1 MDETDPDITFDENGV
16 CNHCQNWHA
25 NRPRDMGLLR
35 KITHIVKERATGE
48 YDCVLGISGG
58 TDSSYLAYLAYWL
71 NLNVLLVHLNDG
83 WNSDEAKWNVKTIIK
98 KTGYDLVEI
107 QVDEP
112 EFRDIVRAYLHAG
125 VVGLEAPTDNC
136 IMTGIHRVVSG
147 FGINNIISG
156 SNWATE
162 GVGVRAWAY
171 PPADTKNIRAIHERF
186 GSLPLKET
194 KLMGLLQKRWA
205 LTFRGVREFRLLNY
219 IDYNRSDAIRILA
232 QNWGWKESGR
242 KHCENRYTR
251 FVEGYIYPTRFGFDK
266 RRSHFSALICSGQ
279 MTREEAL
286 IELKK
291 PAYTQEEFEADKAF
305 FFEKLGLDEFKFGH
319 FMALPIRQHNE
330 FSTHKWSLRLL
341 RIMRP
346 LRRFFR

>member
-186 GSLPLKET
+186 GSLPLK
-194 KLMGLLQKRWA
+194 G
-205 LTFRGVREFRLLNY
+205 
-219 IDYNRSDAIRILA
+219 
-232 QNWGWKESGR
+232 
-242 KHCENRYTR
+242 
-251 FVEGYIYPTRFGFDK
+251 
-266 RRSHFSALICSGQ
+266 
-279 MTREEAL
+279 
-286 IELKK
+286 
-291 PAYTQEEFEADKAF
+291 
-305 FFEKLGLDEFKFGH
+305 GH
-319 FMALPIRQHNE
+319 
-330 FSTHKWSLRLL
+330 
-341 RIMRP
+341 
-346 LRRFFR
+346 